1 MPADKNNMRRNIR
14 IVFKDTYLRP
24 CLRIL
29 GLQFIE
35 KMNDKKLII
44 GITAGDCN
52 GIGYEIILKTFA
64 DPRLAEM
71 FTPIVYGSRKYFTQY
86 RKDLNLDNVN
96 FQLLDNMNNIQPKK
110 LNLVHCVTDVED
122 LQPGVVTKAAGT
134 GSLQALERATK
145 DLLEGK
151 IHALITAP
159 INKDNIQSDEFKFP
173 GHTEYLEKACGAPDS
188 LMFLVS
194 PDLKIGVVT
203 GHVPVAQVASKISS
217 EKILSKLKLMHGSL
231 KKDFQIR
238 KPKIAVLGLNPHA
251 GDNGLLGKEEIE
263 IISPAIAKAKTEGI
277 FAHGPYS
284 ADGFFGNGM
293 YKNFDGVLGMY
304 HDQGLIPFKT
314 LSFGS
319 GVNFTAGLPI
329 IRTSPDHGTAYEI
342 AGQNKADES
351 SFRNAI
357 YEAMDILEN
366 RKTYKEISANP
377 LVITD
382 KDKMGRGAY
391 TEEERHLR
399 GMEN

>member
-1 MPADKNNMRRNIR
+1 
-14 IVFKDTYLRP
+14 
-24 CLRIL
+24 
-29 GLQFIE
+29 
-35 KMNDKKLII
+35 MNDKKLII

-52 GIGYEIILKTFA
+52 GIGYEVILKTFA

-71 FTPIVYGSRKYFTQY
+71 FTPVIYGSKKYLYYY
-86 RKDLNLDNVN
+86 RKELALESVN
-96 FQLLDNMNNIQPKK
+96 FQLLENINAVQPKK
-110 LNLVHCVTDVED
+110 INLVNCVDDAEEI
-122 LQPGVVTKAAGT
+122 QPGVVAKAAGI

-145 DLLEGK
+145 DLLENK

-159 INKDNIQSDEFKFP
+159 INKDNIQSEEFKFP
-173 GHTEYLEKACGAPDS
+173 GHTEYLEKACGAADS

-203 GHVPVAQVASKISS
+203 GHVPVAQVAGKISID
-217 EKILSKLKLMHGSL
+217 KILSKLTLMNKSL
-231 KKDFQIR
+231 KNDFLIR

-263 IISPAIAKAKTEGI
+263 IISPAIAKAKAEGI

-329 IRTSPDHGTAYEI
+329 VRTSPDHGTAYEI

-357 YEAMDILEN
+357 YSAMDILAN
-366 RKTYKEISANP
+366 RK
-377 LVITD
+377 L
-382 KDKMGRGAY
+382 
-391 TEEERHLR
+391 
-399 GMEN
+399 

>member
-1 MPADKNNMRRNIR
+1 
-14 IVFKDTYLRP
+14 
-24 CLRIL
+24 
-29 GLQFIE
+29 
-35 KMNDKKLII
+35 MNDKKLII

-52 GIGYEIILKTFA
+52 GIGYEVILKTFA

-71 FTPIVYGSRKYFTQY
+71 FTPVIYGSRKYFTHY
-86 RKDLNLDNVN
+86 RKELNLDSVN
-96 FQLLDNMNNIQPKK
+96 FQLVDNIATAQPKK
-110 LNLVHCVTDVED
+110 LNLVNCVTDTEEI
-122 LQPGVVTKAAGT
+122 QPGVVTKEAGT

-145 DLLEGK
+145 DLLENK

-159 INKDNIQSDEFKFP
+159 INKDNIQSDEFRFP
-173 GHTEYLEKACGAPDS
+173 GHTEYLEQASGAKDS

-194 PDLKIGVVT
+194 PELKIGVVT
-203 GHVPVAQVASKISS
+203 GHVPVAEVAGKISV
-217 EKILSKLKLMHGSL
+217 EKILSKLTLMNNSL
-231 KKDFQIR
+231 KNDFLIR

-263 IISPAIAKAKTEGI
+263 IISPAIAKAKAEGI

-319 GVNFTAGLPI
+319 GVNFTAGLSI
-329 IRTSPDHGTAYEI
+329 VRTSPDHGTAYEI

-357 YEAMDILEN
+357 YSAMDILAN
-366 RKTYKEISANP
+366 RKLQHEISGNP

-382 KDKMGRGAY
+382 KDKMGRGSY
-391 TEEERHLR
+391 SEEERHLR

>member
-1 MPADKNNMRRNIR
+1 
-14 IVFKDTYLRP
+14 
-24 CLRIL
+24 
-29 GLQFIE
+29 
-35 KMNDKKLII
+35 MNDKKLII

-52 GIGYEIILKTFA
+52 GIGYEVILKTFA

-71 FTPIVYGSRKYFTQY
+71 FTPVIYGSRKYLTYY
-86 RKDLNLDNVN
+86 RKELNLESVN
-96 FQLLDNMNNIQPKK
+96 FQLLENINNVQPKK
-110 LNLVHCVTDVED
+110 LNLINCVSDNED
-122 LQPGVVTKAAGT
+122 IQPGVVTKEAGT
-134 GSLQALERATK
+134 GSLQALECATK
-145 DLLEGK
+145 DLLENK
-151 IHALITAP
+151 IDALVTAP
-159 INKDNIQSDEFKFP
+159 INKDNIQAEDFRFP
-173 GHTEYLEKACGAPDS
+173 GHTEYLEKACGAADS

-203 GHVPVAQVASKISS
+203 GHVPVSEVANKISA
-217 EKILSKLKLMHGSL
+217 EKILSKLTLMNKSL
-231 KKDFQIR
+231 KNDFLIR

-263 IISPAIAKAKTEGI
+263 IISPAIAKAKAEGI

-284 ADGFFGNGM
+284 ADGFFGNGI

-329 IRTSPDHGTAYEI
+329 VRTSPDHGTAYEI

-351 SFRNAI
+351 SFRNAL
-357 YEAMDILEN
+357 YSAMDILAN
-366 RKTYKEISANP
+366 RKLQKEISGNP

-382 KDKMGRGAY
+382 KDKMGRGSY
-391 TEEERHLR
+391 SEEERHLR

>member
-1 MPADKNNMRRNIR
+1 MTRNIR
-14 IVFKDTYLRP
+14 IIFKDTYLRP
-24 CLRIL
+24 SLRIL
-29 GLQFIE
+29 GLQFID

-52 GIGYEIILKTFA
+52 GIGYEVILKTFA

-71 FTPIVYGSRKYFTQY
+71 FTPVIYGSRKYLTYY
-86 RKDLNLDNVN
+86 RKELNLESVN
-96 FQLLDNMNNIQPKK
+96 FQLLENINSVQPKK
-110 LNLVHCVTDVED
+110 LNLVNCVTDNEEV
-122 LQPGVVTKAAGT
+122 QPGVVTKEAGT

-145 DLLEGK
+145 DLLENK
-151 IHALITAP
+151 IDALVTAP
-159 INKDNIQSDEFKFP
+159 INKDNIQAEDFRFP
-173 GHTEYLEKACGAPDS
+173 GHTEYLEKACGAADS

-203 GHVPVAQVASKISS
+203 GHVPVAQVA
-217 EKILSKLKLMHGSL
+217 EKINIEKIVSKLTLMNKSL
-231 KKDFQIR
+231 KNDFLIR

-263 IISPAIAKAKTEGI
+263 IISPAIAKAKAEGI

-329 IRTSPDHGTAYEI
+329 VRTSPDHGTAYEI

-351 SFRNAI
+351 SFRNAL
-357 YEAMDILEN
+357 YSAMDILAN
-366 RKTYKEISANP
+366 RKLQKEISGNP

-382 KDKMGRGAY
+382 KDKMGRGSY
-391 TEEERHLR
+391 SEEERHLR